1 MRLSQ
6 LFEHLLC
13 VRNYIQHCIHFS
25 PNSASPLDGS
35 HIVFVVQM
43 GKARLEYCAICLT
56 SPNKISNL
64 LFILLVTTAL
74 WFSFST
80 SPVVLKSYFPTKTWA
95 SPLQGLYCCPRNVT
109 FKDKTLLFLCPDGRR
124 SPWKQRFGGLGFVAQ
139 YRHGVC
145 AWKMEGLRSVGTQL
159 ISEYLTGYLTGYFIS
174 GSFF

>member
-13 VRNYIQHCIHFS
+13 VRNYIQHCIYFS

-56 SPNKISNL
+56 SPNKIINL

-74 WFSFST
+74 CFSFST

-159 ISEYLTGYLTGYFIS
+159 ISGYLTGYLTGYFIS